1 MTTQNSNF
9 LQLSTFLPKKVINLI
24 FLVTHSIVFC
34 PFFIPNAIYAQSKI
48 KEFSHISVEQ
58 GLSQGAVTSIVQDG
72 YGFMWF
78 GTRDGLNRYD
88 GFTFTVS
95 KQFASNSNPFSGQQI
110 SQLALGNENN
120 LWIGTELNGISLLS
134 LPTGRIETYKHN
146 PSDSTSLSSNHIT
159 SVVEAKDGTVWVGTI
174 DAGL

>member
-1 MTTQNSNF
+1 MTKQNSNI
-9 LQLSTFLPKKVINLI
+9 LQVSNVLPAKVIDLF
-24 FLVTHSIVFC
+24 FLVTLFVVFC
-34 PFFIPNAIYAQSKI
+34 TFWISSPLYSQSKI
-48 KEFSHISVEQ
+48 QEFNHISVEQ

-159 SVVEAKDGTVWVGTI
+159 SVVEAKDGTVWV
-174 DAGL
+174 